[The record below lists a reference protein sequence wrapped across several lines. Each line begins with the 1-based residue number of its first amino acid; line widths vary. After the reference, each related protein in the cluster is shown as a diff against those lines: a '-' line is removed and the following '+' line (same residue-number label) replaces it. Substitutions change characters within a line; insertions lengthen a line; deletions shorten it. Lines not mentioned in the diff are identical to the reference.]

1 MSPIDSDTI
10 CAIATP
16 PGRSGVGVIRV
27 SGPLVQS
34 IASTVLGLIP
44 KPRHAHYATFL
55 DESQVAIDQGIALYF
70 NKPNSFTGEDILELQ
85 GHGGIHVLNI
95 LRDRILNAGARLARP
110 GEFSERAFLNNKID
124 LLQAEAIAD
133 LIDASSQQA
142 AKSAMRTLQG
152 DFSRRIFSLLE
163 QLIGIRVNVEAAIDF
178 SDEDID
184 LLSNHKVK
192 ESLAEVLVALKK
204 VFAQAQQGAL
214 LKDGINVVIAG
225 KPNAGKSSL
234 LNALSGH
241 DSAIVTNIPG
251 TTRDILSEEI
261 SIDGMPVHIVDTAG
275 LRSSEDIVEQEG
287 VKRAR
292 SAMAQA
298 DQILLLV
305 DKTDAGPVI
314 ETLLEE
320 LGLLNDIP
328 LANNANGTN
337 SGFIDD
343 GAETKLSMPNNIVI
357 LFNKIDLISGEKP
370 IRACTKIFETEVV
383 TISISAKEQLGIKL
397 IWDYLKTSAGFLSG
411 EEGSF
416 VARARHLAAL
426 KETESLLNSAQLH
439 IKEGTLLELVAED
452 LRLAQS
458 ELGKITGAFTNDDLL
473 GEIFSNF
480 CVGK

>member
-1 MSPIDSDTI
+1 MDSLDSDTI

-16 PGRSGVGVIRV
+16 PGRSGVGIIRV

-34 IASTVLGLIP
+34 IAAAILGIIP
-44 KPRHAHYATFL
+44 KPRHAHYASFL
-55 DESQVAIDQGIALYF
+55 DENQIVIDEGIALYF
-70 NKPNSFTGEDILELQ
+70 DKPKSFTGEDILELQ
-85 GHGGIHVLNI
+85 GHGGIHVLNT
-95 LRDRILNAGARLARP
+95 LRDRIINTGARLARP

-133 LIDASSQQA
+133 LIDANSQQA
-142 AKSAMRTLQG
+142 ARSAMRTLQG

-163 QLIGIRVNVEAAIDF
+163 QLIKIRVNVEAAIDF

-320 LGLLNDIP
+320 LGLLNAIP

-343 GAETKLSMPNNIVI
+343 SAKTKLSMPNNIAI

>member
-184 LLSNHKVK
+184 LLSDHKVK

-397 IWDYLKTSAGFLSG
+397 IWDYLKTSAGFLPG